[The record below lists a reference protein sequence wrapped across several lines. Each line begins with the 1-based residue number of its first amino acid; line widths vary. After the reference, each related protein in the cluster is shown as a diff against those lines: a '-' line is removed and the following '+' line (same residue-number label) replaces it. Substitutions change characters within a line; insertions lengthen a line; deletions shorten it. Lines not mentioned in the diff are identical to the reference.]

1 MLLIHCKPE
10 NVERLARALKMP
22 LPLPGPQYERRL
34 RRAVVAALETDR
46 RRAAAEE
53 QRMKDK
59 AEALKVA
66 AEIAATLGEHGVRPI
81 AQIRRIVVLMGPEW
95 TREQATYATG
105 FHADPSKAESV
116 LMRDVGFRKDGTP
129 RPLGGVFFAWCR
141 RAASGHVVPG
151 GISRR
156 DYLRCFFD
164 RPKKP
169 RPAKPAPAAKQKR
182 CAHLTVEA
190 TAYMNGNHEIDLPGV
205 VQHRTQG
212 GKGPVGRLHDRRA
225 RDPRPPVEVYVARRR
240 A

>member
-34 RRAVVAALETDR
+34 RRALVAALETDR

-66 AEIAATLGEHGVRPI
+66 AEIAQAIGETGERPI

-141 RAASGHVVPG
+141 RVATGQVP
-151 GISRR
+151 RR
-156 DYLRCFFD
+156 QFFRAFTD

-169 RPAKPAPAAKQKR
+169 RPAPALKEVRP
-182 CAHLTVEA
+182 
-190 TAYMNGNHEIDLPGV
+190 
-205 VQHRTQG
+205 G
-212 GKGPVGRLHDRRA
+212 GKKARKDVTHNWGAPKVHDRRA
-225 RDPRPPVEVYVARRR
+225 RDPHPVEVYVARRR

>member
-1 MLLIHCKPE
+1 MDIDGMLLIHCKPE

-34 RRAVVAALETDR
+34 RRALVAALETDR

-66 AEIAATLGEHGVRPI
+66 VEIARVLGEHGERPI
-81 AQIRRIVVLMGPEW
+81 AQIRRIVGLMGPEW
-95 TREQATYATG
+95 TREQAAYATG

-141 RAASGHVVPG
+141 RIGSSHVLSG
-151 GISRR
+151 GITKR
-156 DYLRCFFD
+156 DYFRAFTD

-169 RPAKPAPAAKQKR
+169 RTAPVSTRKPKAAPKPDPHAA
-182 CAHLTVEA
+182 
-190 TAYMNGNHEIDLPGV
+190 
-205 VQHRTQG
+205 
-212 GKGPVGRLHDRRA
+212 RA
-225 RDPRPPVEVYVARRR
+225 RVQGKRAVTAPEVYVVRRR

>member
-1 MLLIHCKPE
+1 VDIDGMLLIHCKPE

-34 RRAVVAALETDR
+34 RRALVAALETDR

-66 AEIAATLGEHGVRPI
+66 AEIAQAIGETGERPI
-81 AQIRRIVVLMGPEW
+81 AQIRRIVVLMGAEW
-95 TREQATYATG
+95 ARERLDEAERWHLTGPCRRSDGVARTY
-105 FHADPSKAESV
+105 
-116 LMRDVGFRKDGTP
+116 
-129 RPLGGVFFAWCR
+129 GGVFFEVCR

-156 DYLRCFFD
+156 EFFRCFFD

-169 RPAKPAPAAKQKR
+169 RPAPALKEVRP
-182 CAHLTVEA
+182 
-190 TAYMNGNHEIDLPGV
+190 
-205 VQHRTQG
+205 G
-212 GKGPVGRLHDRRA
+212 GKKARKDVTHNWGAPKLHDRRA
-225 RDPRPPVEVYVARRR
+225 RDPHPVEVYVSPRRR